1 MTTQT
6 PVCHPCWLSHP
17 ATVSAACLAHAQSA
31 AAAPACSL
39 RTAQWRQGQG
49 AAAGSGGVLQDGNHS
64 GIAKAVASAAE
75 AAACEI
81 AAPVIAAVGAFPSPP
96 DDAKA
101 GRRMPCSPRAGTASH
116 LPAHFLHCL
125 IN

>member
-1 MTTQT
+1 
-6 PVCHPCWLSHP
+6 
-17 ATVSAACLAHAQSA
+17 VSAAWPLIACRARPIQPWRQMLLHQSA
-31 AAAPACSL
+31 RLPLPAHL
-39 RTAQWRQGQG
+39 PTHNLTLIFRRDY
-49 AAAGSGGVLQDGNHS
+49 LNMPGNFPLTS
-64 GIAKAVASAAE
+64 
-75 AAACEI
+75 
-81 AAPVIAAVGAFPSPP
+81 PSPP